1 MRPAPPSTGSAWPE
15 PVTSCVPSGLRT
27 VVLERPGPVVALR
40 LTVATGARD
49 DHVAGATHMLE
60 HLLFRT
66 RAGAEAR
73 HAVEAAGGEMGA
85 TTTRE
90 QLSIDV
96 VVLPGDLE
104 LAFAALGRVVCA
116 VPSPTDLAR
125 ERAVVLREIAHEGE
139 ERRLIWQLQAE
150 ALYGD
155 SHPLARPILGTAA
168 DVEALTHDD
177 LVIARSRICAPS
189 CALAAV
195 GSVSADAVAALA
207 ERLELPCGDPAPPD
221 SASELPS
228 PGRRHVERRSDLL
241 HVAVGWRFGGF
252 ADPTLPALRLAEV
265 ILAHGSGSRLYRRLR
280 TERRLAYRVSTIL
293 IPYRDAGHVSAV
305 TSCDPHHA
313 SQAERAI
320 VAEVERLAARGPTL
334 GGARRGPP
342 AARRHDRAAARIV
355 PPARRLGVDPPAVGG
370 DGAAR
375 GPVRRPRDGRAGRR
389 TRRMR
394 RLVYATDTASP
405 RSGAYVRVT
414 ERATRRS
421 RAAAPRRPRPAR
433 PGR

>member
-1 MRPAPPSTGSAWPE
+1 MGSAWPE
-15 PVTSCVPSGLRT
+15 PVTSCVTSGLRT
-27 VVLERPGPVVALR
+27 VVLERTGPVVALG
-40 LTVATGARD
+40 LAVATGARD

-96 VVLPGDLE
+96 VALPDDLE
-104 LAFAALGRVVCA
+104 LAFDALGRVLGA
-116 VPSPTDLAR
+116 APSPTDLER

-155 SHPLARPILGTAA
+155 VHPLARPILGTAE
-168 DVEALTHDD
+168 DVETLTPDD
-177 LVIARSRICAPS
+177 LARARTRICARS

-195 GSVSADAVAALA
+195 GCVSADAVAALA
-207 ERLELPCGDPAPPD
+207 ERLELPCGESLAASPAP
-221 SASELPS
+221 ELPP

-252 ADPTLPALRLAEV
+252 ADPRLPALRLAEV

-280 TERRLAYRVSTIL
+280 TERRLAYRGAFGESTPGNGKPVTGAL
-293 IPYRDAGHVSAV
+293 LSDAISRVLAGEPVPE
-305 TSCDPHHA
+305 PHRA
-313 SQAERAI
+313 SMGCSI
-320 VAEVERLAARGPTL
+320 KW
-334 GGARRGPP
+334 
-342 AARRHDRAAARIV
+342 
-355 PPARRLGVDPPAVGG
+355 
-370 DGAAR
+370 
-375 GPVRRPRDGRAGRR
+375 RP
-389 TRRMR
+389 
-394 RLVYATDTASP
+394 
-405 RSGAYVRVT
+405 
-414 ERATRRS
+414 
-421 RAAAPRRPRPAR
+421 
-433 PGR
+433 

>member
-1 MRPAPPSTGSAWPE
+1 MRPAPPRMGSAWPE
-15 PVTSCVPSGLRT
+15 PVTSCVTSGLRT

-96 VVLPGDLE
+96 VALPDDLE
-104 LAFAALGRVVCA
+104 LALDALGRVLGA
-116 VPSPTDLAR
+116 APSPTDLER

-150 ALYGD
+150 ALYGTA
-155 SHPLARPILGTAA
+155 HPLARPILGTAA
-168 DVEALTHDD
+168 DVEALTPDD
-177 LVIARSRICAPS
+177 LARARARICARS
-189 CALAAV
+189 CTLAAV
-195 GSVSADAVAALA
+195 GCVSADAVAALA
-207 ERLELPCGDPAPPD
+207 ERLELPCGEPAAAPPAAD
-221 SASELPS
+221 LPP

-252 ADPTLPALRLAEV
+252 ADPSLPALRLAEV

-320 VAEVERLAARGPTL
+320 VSEVERLAARGPTYAEL
-334 GGARRGPP
+334 D
-342 AARRHDRAAARIV
+342 AARRQHAGMTARRHESSRQLAAWVATRLLWEGIV
-355 PPARRLGVDPPAVGG
+355 PHQQPFGDLATVEPTDVRDACASRIRDGYGVASVGRL
-370 DGAAR
+370 
-375 GPVRRPRDGRAGRR
+375 RPRH
-389 TRRMR
+389 
-394 RLVYATDTASP
+394 
-405 RSGAYVRVT
+405 
-414 ERATRRS
+414 
-421 RAAAPRRPRPAR
+421 
-433 PGR
+433 